1 MTSEP
6 KPDTAATKRRE
17 TLFSAI
23 YIGGLFILLAIV
35 YLINLP
41 INLWDKIV
49 EFFTSLTLAQIPGTG
64 ISLPAP
70 ANPAAHMELYTAAF
84 QFIIGVAVLEIVILT
99 LRIFFHSPLSRKAET
114 IENIVFTLATGYLI
128 SAYLFNIT
136 ITGEWFVFWSG
147 IILIFGIALL
157 VRGIVLL
164 IAQRRH
170 LT

>member
-1 MTSEP
+1 
-6 KPDTAATKRRE
+6 
-17 TLFSAI
+17 LFSAI

-35 YLINLP
+35 YLVNLP

-70 ANPAAHMELYTAAF
+70 ANPAAHIELYTAAF
-84 QFIIGVAVLEIVILT
+84 QFIIGVAILEIVVLT
-99 LRIFFHSPLSRKAET
+99 LRILFHSPMARKAET
-114 IENIVFTLATGYLI
+114 IENIVFTLATSYLI

-136 ITGEWFVFWSG
+136 ITSEWFVFWSG
-147 IILIFGIALL
+147 IILIFGTSLL